1 MRKIKYLG
9 ISQFGIHFNY
19 YGDEII
25 FLWPW
30 KWQIEKGK
38 LYYLFSCDFCCG
50 FYSFKKYKK
59 LLFGY
64 IGIR

>member
-1 MRKIKYLG
+1 MIKYLG

-30 KWQIEKGK
+30 KWHIEEDIRK
-38 LYYLFSCDFCCG
+38 
-50 FYSFKKYKK
+50 FKNNLLTFVKK
-59 LLFGY
+59 LLY
-64 IGIR
+64 YKQ